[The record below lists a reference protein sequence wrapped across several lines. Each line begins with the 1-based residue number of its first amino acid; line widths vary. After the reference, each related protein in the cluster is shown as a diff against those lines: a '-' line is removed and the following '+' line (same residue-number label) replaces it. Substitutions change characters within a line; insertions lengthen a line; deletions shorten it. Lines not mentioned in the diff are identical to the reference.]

1 MPTLVE
7 DEPQDRHE
15 KEEHGQYD
23 GSAAEELK
31 KKVAHGDHRGMDP
44 DA

>member
-1 MPTLVE
+1 MATLVE

-15 KEEHGQYD
+15 NEDHGQHD

-31 KKVAHGDHRGMDP
+31 KEVGHGDHRGMDP
-44 DA
+44 GA